1 MTLCL
6 SQQLH
11 RAVHEREKCRCVGV
25 YLRISVCPSMSV
37 SLRSKGVLPKNA
49 TTAVHV
55 APDRFCM
62 LSHAFAEPYKDTAS
76 DNGLY

>member
-1 MTLCL
+1 MK
-6 SQQLH
+6 
-11 RAVHEREKCRCVGV
+11 EKPRLAGD
-25 YLRISVCPSMSV
+25 YLRINVCPSISV

-62 LSHAFAEPYKDTAS
+62 LSHAFAEPYKDTDCDSAW
-76 DNGLY
+76 Y